1 MGDLNVAADAQT
13 QLQDGKI
20 YYVSGMSA
28 GFASGFD
35 KIFGESKAFLT
46 KAAGNEKSIVL
57 AKTYSGFEIYKV
69 ENNGDNVITKDE
81 VKYIGSV
88 SAHRDFNLS
97 ADNIVLAA
105 ASKSLSAAQFATE
118 AAKGAGGLN
127 LLDTAENIKQNLAN
141 LISNKDKIASISSS
155 DDKPINLTA
164 SQLGELKGKFAPSQT
179 LKISEALKD
188 GKTASADG
196 GKYIFTPSNQ
206 GGGANSELNA
216 LKKVF
221 EESFE
226 KGAKALL
233 IAKNLKQ
240 ESNSYSYNYIYKIE
254 DDGDGKLDQ
263 GDIKLLGVVNTNS
276 GFQNNYDIT
285 AANAEL

>member
-1 MGDLNVAADAQT
+1 M
-13 QLQDGKI
+13 
-20 YYVSGMSA
+20 
-28 GFASGFD
+28 
-35 KIFGESKAFLT
+35 
-46 KAAGNEKSIVL
+46 
-57 AKTYSGFEIYKV
+57 
-69 ENNGDNVITKDE
+69 
-81 VKYIGSV
+81 
-88 SAHRDFNLS
+88 
-97 ADNIVLAA
+97 LAA

-118 AAKGAGGLN
+118 VAKGAGGLN

-196 GKYIFTPSNQ
+196 GKYIFTLDKDEKNWQLEKFGADDKLDFSKVFEGKQLSVGEFNLNANGQKATLQDGKIYKAELSFTPSNQ

-254 DDGDGKLDQ
+254 DDGNGKLDQ